1 MYHTLQDFS
10 SWPPKWFCN
19 PISTTSV
26 TSFHGTG
33 ISMLGDMI
41 LGGLHMEMALWNSLG
56 DLLEG
61 SGRTTALTEA
71 WSASS
76 GLAGSFLT
84 AAQLTHT
91 PHAHQVMLMTL
102 YNLQLNVFTL
112 TAGHKDDV
120 FFSKWR
126 NYIVEEKSLEVQHR
140 SLLWWWV

>member
-1 MYHTLQDFS
+1 MEVYHTLQDLS
-10 SWPPKWFCN
+10 LWPPEWLCN
-19 PISTTSV
+19 PSSTTSV
-26 TSFHGTG
+26 TSL
-33 ISMLGDMI
+33 ICDMI

-61 SGRTTALTEA
+61 SGWTTALTEA
-71 WSASS
+71 LKHWGASS

-91 PHAHQVMLMTL
+91 THAHQVMLMTL

-112 TAGHKDDV
+112 TADHKDDV